1 MYELTRKDYFA
12 GKVLEGYM
20 ANSSHDRL
28 TTPFPQV
35 CAICFNVADLM
46 IAANPTE
53 VIVEETVIV
62 EEEVV
67 INP

>member
-1 MYELTRKDYFA
+1 MYEPTREDYFA
-12 GKVLEGYM
+12 GKALEGYM

-35 CAICFNVADLM
+35 CAICFNVANLM

-53 VIVEETVIV
+53 VIVEE
-62 EEEVV
+62 EVV